1 VAPSDDS
8 NESVATPDDPQDLPG
23 ELLGEDLVE
32 PEPYEVAADE
42 TEAEELDQSGVTGQ
56 TVADEDAPVE
66 IDDPAQL
73 SAAETVAQKARSS
86 RPVRSGDTAAQKARS
101 SRPVRKSTVASTTTP
116 KGAPTPARKRG
127 SQAVADRPS
136 GPIEFVG
143 ESVEEL
149 KKVVWPTWSQVQ
161 QYFWAVLVF
170 VLIVITYVGLLDL
183 GFGWVLLKLFGAG

>member
-1 VAPSDDS
+1 MAPNDDS
-8 NESVATPDDPQDLPG
+8 RESVANPDDPQNLPG

-42 TEAEELDQSGVTGQ
+42 TEAEELEA
-56 TVADEDAPVE
+56 ADEAPVPADDDTVE
-66 IDDPAQL
+66 VDDPAQL
-73 SAAETVAQKARSS
+73 AAAESV
-86 RPVRSGDTAAQKARS
+86 AQKARS
-101 SRPVRKSTVASTTTP
+101 SRPVRKSAAVATTAA
-116 KGAPTPARKRG
+116 KVAPTPARRR
-127 SQAVADRPS
+127 SAQAVADKPA
-136 GPIEFVG
+136 GPVQFVG

-183 GFGWVLLKLFGAG
+183 GFGWVMLKLFGEG

>member
-1 VAPSDDS
+1 MAPSDDS

-73 SAAETVAQKARSS
+73 SAAETV
-86 RPVRSGDTAAQKARS
+86 AQKARS

>member
-1 VAPSDDS
+1 MAPDDDS
-8 NESVATPDDPQDLPG
+8 RESVANPDDPQNLPG

-42 TEAEELDQSGVTGQ
+42 TEAEELEA
-56 TVADEDAPVE
+56 ADEALVPADDDTVE
-66 IDDPAQL
+66 VDDPAQL
-73 SAAETVAQKARSS
+73 AAAESV
-86 RPVRSGDTAAQKARS
+86 AQKARS
-101 SRPVRKSTVASTTTP
+101 SRPVRKSAAVATTAA
-116 KGAPTPARKRG
+116 KGAPTPARRR
-127 SQAVADRPS
+127 SAQAVADKPA
-136 GPIEFVG
+136 GPVQFVG

-183 GFGWVLLKLFGAG
+183 GFGWVMLKLFGEG

>member
-1 VAPSDDS
+1 MAPNDDS
-8 NESVATPDDPQDLPG
+8 RESVANPDDPQNLPG

-42 TEAEELDQSGVTGQ
+42 TEAEELEA
-56 TVADEDAPVE
+56 ADEAPVPADDDTVE
-66 IDDPAQL
+66 VDDPAQL
-73 SAAETVAQKARSS
+73 AAAESV
-86 RPVRSGDTAAQKARS
+86 AQKARS
-101 SRPVRKSTVASTTTP
+101 SRPVRKSAAVATTAA
-116 KGAPTPARKRG
+116 KGAPTPARRRNA
-127 SQAVADRPS
+127 QAVADKPA
-136 GPIEFVG
+136 GPVQFVG

-183 GFGWVLLKLFGAG
+183 GFGWVMLKLFGEG